1 MGGSSVAGLTRSK
14 YAARCIVC
22 ECDLPEGTPIW
33 FEGKQAWCISHGERP
48 EVGLPDEKDPEALL
62 HAVESFALGVSVD
75 MRAIRDKLD
84 TLIAQ
89 GAK

>member
-1 MGGSSVAGLTRSK
+1 MAGLTKSK
-14 YAARCIVC
+14 YTAHCVVC

-33 FEGKQAWCISHGERP
+33 FEGKRAWCLAHGERP
-48 EVGLPDEKDPEALL
+48 EVGLP
-62 HAVESFALGVSVD
+62 SVD
-75 MRAIRDKLD
+75 DGTLRELIIEVQTLARGVKTDLEAVRTKLD

>member
-1 MGGSSVAGLTRSK
+1 M
-14 YAARCIVC
+14 
-22 ECDLPEGTPIW
+22 PIW
-33 FEGKQAWCISHGERP
+33 FEGKQAWCIAHGERP
-48 EVGLPDEKDPEALL
+48 DMPVPEVADPEALL

-75 MRAIRDKLD
+75 MNIIKKHLE

>member
-1 MGGSSVAGLTRSK
+1 MAGLTKSK
-14 YAARCIVC
+14 YAARCVVC

-33 FEGKQAWCISHGERP
+33 FEGRNAWCIAHGERP
-48 EVGLPDEKDPEALL
+48 EVGLPDVIEANPMLDAVEAL
-62 HAVESFALGVSVD
+62 SNGVKND
-75 MRAIRDKLD
+75 MATIVARLD